1 MLRRKRR
8 KEKKKTTIEALVR
21 FVRLFWLLVGLGMPV
36 LLVMAK
42 RIFHQVLLDC
52 LFWKVG

>member
-1 MLRRKRR
+1 MLRRRRR

-36 LLVMAK
+36 LLVMSK
-42 RIFHQVLLDC
+42 RIFHRLLIEC
-52 LFWKVG
+52 LIWKAG